1 MSKRNVFVVIGATLG
16 LASGYGPVFL
26 GIAGIFLK
34 PMADTFNWNRADVSL
49 LSTLAMVGVTIC
61 SPFVGRVADA
71 RGWNQVI
78 AVSIFLFFVGLLA
91 IAVAP
96 ASLAYIVVA
105 GLFIGIGGAATT
117 AVGYNSVIAHVFDR
131 RLGLALGLAMT
142 GSGIGSIIVPML
154 SGKLLTLMSWREA
167 CAVVAMGSLVIGL
180 LAHQMIFRNSITK
193 PALSNARHP
202 GEKIASDKGAVTRGG
217 GLADAIKN
225 YRFWLIGITGTMIS
239 IMSVGAFVHMASHF
253 SDRGFNPAMAAQFV
267 GLYGLG
273 LSLGRI
279 AVGFIIDRMFAPGV
293 AFAVFLFGGAG
304 FLLLSLPAPQ
314 PLWVLS
320 LAAILIGI
328 AGGAEGDLIPF
339 FVRKYF
345 GLNAFGAIY
354 GAMFACFTTGSAL
367 GPFLYGLSFDLLNSY
382 VPIFTISAILSCI
395 CALLILTLGRYPRQS
410 GLRPDQVPSTV

>member
-1 MSKRNVFVVIGATLG
+1 MGNRNLYVVIGATLG

-34 PMADTFNWNRADVSL
+34 PMADTFNWSRADVSL
-49 LSTLAMVGVTIC
+49 LSTLAMVGVAVC
-61 SPFVGRVADA
+61 SPFIGGLADR

-78 AVSIFLFFVGLLA
+78 AVSIVLFFVGLLA
-91 IAVAP
+91 IALAP
-96 ASLAYIVVA
+96 ASLAYIIAA
-105 GLFIGIGGAATT
+105 GLFVGVGGAATT
-117 AVGYNSVIAHVFDR
+117 AVGYNSVIAHVFER

-142 GSGIGSIIVPML
+142 GSGIGSMIVPML
-154 SGKLLTLMSWREA
+154 SGKLLTLMTWREA
-167 CAVVAMGSLVIGL
+167 CALVAVGALLTGF
-180 LAHQMIFRNSITK
+180 LAHQLIFRIAT
-193 PALSNARHP
+193 HQQP
-202 GEKIASDKGAVTRGG
+202 GASPGRQIQQVAAVDAIEKGGA
-217 GLADAIKN
+217 GLADAVKS
-225 YRFWLIGITGTMIS
+225 YRFWLIGMTGTMIS

-253 SDRGFNPAMAAQFV
+253 SDRGFDPAVAARFV

-279 AVGFIIDRMFAPGV
+279 AVGFILDRMFAPGV
-293 AFAVFLFGGAG
+293 AFAVFLLGGAG
-304 FLLLSLPAPQ
+304 FLLLSLSAIQ

-320 LAAILIGI
+320 LAAIMIGI

-367 GPFLYGLSFDLLNSY
+367 GPFLYGLSFDLMDSY
-382 VPIFTISAILSCI
+382 VPVFKISAILSCI
-395 CALLILTLGRYPRQS
+395 CALAILALGRYPKQI
-410 GLRPDQVPSTV
+410 